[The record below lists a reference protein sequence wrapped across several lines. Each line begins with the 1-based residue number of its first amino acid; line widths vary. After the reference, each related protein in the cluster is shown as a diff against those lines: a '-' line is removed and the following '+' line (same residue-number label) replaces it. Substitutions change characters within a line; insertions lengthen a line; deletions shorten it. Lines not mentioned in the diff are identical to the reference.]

1 MKNRRQFVNSQTVD
15 AIIGSQAFQNGLY
28 NICFRLGLD
37 KVETVKFVENLLT
50 ICRWSKTHSPNA

>member
-28 NICFRLGLD
+28 NICFRLGLG
-37 KVETVKFVENLLT
+37 KVETVKLVENLWSQ
-50 ICRWSKTHSPNA
+50 IC